1 MIYLDNAATTYPKPQ
16 PVLAA
21 VHYASKNL
29 GANPGRSG
37 HTMSI
42 AAAEEIYRSRKVLA
56 DFFHCDGPECV
67 AFTLNCTYAINMVLK
82 GVLKSG
88 DHVVISCLEHNA
100 VTRPLQ
106 AMIAKGISF
115 TEVEVVPGDNNATV
129 NAFRGALR
137 SNTRLIVCT
146 QASNVIGVRLP
157 VERLA
162 ALGHE
167 YGIPILVDC
176 AQSAGVVPIHMQDA
190 GIDYLCLPGHKGL
203 YGPMGIGVL
212 LTCKGESLQT
222 LIEGGTGTSSI
233 SYEQPLEMPE
243 HLESGTPNVA
253 GIVGLRAGVQ
263 FVSQRGITNIFRHEL
278 ALIQT
283 LYDKL
288 STDKRIQLYTE
299 RPNETHFVP
308 VLSFNIQGANSE
320 EIGKKLSAFGF
331 AVRAGLHCA
340 PAAHRY
346 LGTLEQGT
354 VRICPSVF
362 TKSEEIHRLVIAIKK
377 LADTCEKKSDR
388 NFKK

>member
-1 MIYLDNAATTYPKPQ
+1 M
-16 PVLAA
+16 
-21 VHYASKNL
+21 
-29 GANPGRSG
+29 
-37 HTMSI
+37 
-42 AAAEEIYRSRKVLA
+42 
-56 DFFHCDGPECV
+56 
-67 AFTLNCTYAINMVLK
+67 
-82 GVLKSG
+82 
-88 DHVVISCLEHNA
+88 
-100 VTRPLQ
+100 
-106 AMIAKGISF
+106 
-115 TEVEVVPGDNNATV
+115 
-129 NAFRGALR
+129 
-137 SNTRLIVCT
+137 
-146 QASNVIGVRLP
+146 
-157 VERLA
+157 
-162 ALGHE
+162 
-167 YGIPILVDC
+167 
-176 AQSAGVVPIHMQDA
+176 
-190 GIDYLCLPGHKGL
+190 
-203 YGPMGIGVL
+203 

-222 LIEGGTGTSSI
+222 LFEGGTGTSSI

-278 ALIQT
+278 ALVQT

-340 PAAHRY
+340 HSAHRY

-377 LADTCEKKSDR
+377 LADTCEKNRTGTLR
-388 NFKK
+388 NSLILKGSMVQYHIKETIAHDSAFLQKDAYPS

>member
-1 MIYLDNAATTYPKPQ
+1 M
-16 PVLAA
+16 
-21 VHYASKNL
+21 
-29 GANPGRSG
+29 
-37 HTMSI
+37 
-42 AAAEEIYRSRKVLA
+42 
-56 DFFHCDGPECV
+56 
-67 AFTLNCTYAINMVLK
+67 
-82 GVLKSG
+82 
-88 DHVVISCLEHNA
+88 
-100 VTRPLQ
+100 
-106 AMIAKGISF
+106 
-115 TEVEVVPGDNNATV
+115 
-129 NAFRGALR
+129 
-137 SNTRLIVCT
+137 
-146 QASNVIGVRLP
+146 
-157 VERLA
+157 
-162 ALGHE
+162 
-167 YGIPILVDC
+167 
-176 AQSAGVVPIHMQDA
+176 
-190 GIDYLCLPGHKGL
+190 
-203 YGPMGIGVL
+203 
-212 LTCKGESLQT
+212 
-222 LIEGGTGTSSI
+222 
-233 SYEQPLEMPE
+233 
-243 HLESGTPNVA
+243 A

-278 ALIQT
+278 ALVQT